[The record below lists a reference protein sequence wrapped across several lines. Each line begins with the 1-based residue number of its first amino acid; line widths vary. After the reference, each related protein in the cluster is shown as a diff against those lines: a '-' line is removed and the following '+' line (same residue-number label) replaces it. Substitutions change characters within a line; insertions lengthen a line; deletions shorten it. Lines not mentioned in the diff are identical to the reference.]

1 MKHSNAIVRK
11 RTTCQSNNMDEIGVC
26 IIGVHFMFS
35 DIMVVVQQ
43 MASATIFV
51 KSPWESFEWILSDLR
66 GFLTVCLS
74 CSALPKFYAADYKA
88 FSVWSLAKLWT
99 SPFPDLEFQEIK
111 LEHQVGCFS
120 HCQLLHFVTVRVW
133 IIRWRSFLFSP
144 WWLWIRPIKQNELF

>member
-1 MKHSNAIVRK
+1 
-11 RTTCQSNNMDEIGVC
+11 MDEIEIGVC

-88 FSVWSLAKLWT
+88 FLFPYDPLQNFELAL
-99 SPFPDLEFQEIK
+99 
-111 LEHQVGCFS
+111 
-120 HCQLLHFVTVRVW
+120 
-133 IIRWRSFLFSP
+133 FL
-144 WWLWIRPIKQNELF
+144 I